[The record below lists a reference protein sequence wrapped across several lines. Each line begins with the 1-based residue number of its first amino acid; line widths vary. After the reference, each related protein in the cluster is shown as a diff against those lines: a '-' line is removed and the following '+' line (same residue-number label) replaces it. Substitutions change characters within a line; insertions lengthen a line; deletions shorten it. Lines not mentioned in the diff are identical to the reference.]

1 MFLNKQ
7 NILNV
12 SISRAKDYLF
22 ILLPD
27 ENTENLFNLTKIND
41 LELLVLDSGSDKCI
55 IRHSQEIEKIIFN
68 NPKFIEE
75 NSFSTTH
82 QAVNVYAEAE
92 RRYEIRCEETAVD
105 LQVKITPRL
114 Q

>member
-12 SISRAKDYLF
+12 SISRTKDYLF
-22 ILLPD
+22 ILVPD
-27 ENTENLFNLTKIND
+27 ENTENLFNLRKIND
-41 LELLVLDSGSDKCI
+41 LERLILSSGGDKHI
-55 IRHSQEIEKIIFN
+55 IRHSQEVEKIIFN

-75 NSFSTTH
+75 NSFATAH

-92 RRYEIRCEETAVD
+92 KRYEIR
-105 LQVKITPRL
+105 LIFR
-114 Q
+114 